1 MDKKETYT
9 ASDALLKE
17 LKAKLH
23 RIPEQHL
30 VDRTS
35 SPVVATK
42 PNYMRIVRWSLT
54 AAAAIALA
62 VLFWPNT
69 STNESDLTEELLA
82 EMYSLGYVQVE
93 DMVDISSYLPD
104 GWGASPMRRRA
115 ATASTFA
122 ASLELAKAG
131 KVELRQSETFA
142 PLELRRK
149 AQENE

>member
-23 RIPEQHL
+23 CIPEQHL

-42 PNYMRIVRWSLT
+42 SRYLTLVRWSMT

-62 VLFWPNT
+62 VLFWPNA
-69 STNESDLTEELLA
+69 STNDSEVTDEILA
-82 EMYSLGYVQVE
+82 EMYSLGYVQAE
-93 DMVDISSYLPD
+93 DMYSFVEPD
-104 GWGASPMRRRA
+104 SLD
-115 ATASTFA
+115 FA
-122 ASLELAKAG
+122 EVELDTDVYYDYYHTDYEYLEL
-131 KVELRQSETFA
+131 
-142 PLELRRK
+142 
-149 AQENE
+149 

>member
-30 VDRTS
+30 VDRTT

-42 PNYMRIVRWSLT
+42 SRYMHIVRWSMT

-62 VLFWPNT
+62 VFFWPNT
-69 STNESDLTEELLA
+69 SGNTSEVTEDLMA
-82 EMYSLGYVQVE
+82 EMYSLGYVQIE
-93 DMVDISSYLPD
+93 DMYSFVEPD
-104 GWGASPMRRRA
+104 SLD
-115 ATASTFA
+115 FA
-122 ASLELAKAG
+122 DVELDADVYYDYYNSDYEYLELWK
-131 KVELRQSETFA
+131 RH
-142 PLELRRK
+142 
-149 AQENE
+149 

>member
-42 PNYMRIVRWSLT
+42 SRYLTFVRWSMT

-62 VLFWPNT
+62 VLFWPNA
-69 STNESDLTEELLA
+69 STNDSEVTDEILA
-82 EMYSLGYVQVE
+82 EMYSLGYVQAE
-93 DMVDISSYLPD
+93 DMYSFVEPD
-104 GWGASPMRRRA
+104 SLD
-115 ATASTFA
+115 FA
-122 ASLELAKAG
+122 EVELDTDVYYDYYHTDYEYLELWKRHWFLASCY
-131 KVELRQSETFA
+131 Q
-142 PLELRRK
+142 
-149 AQENE
+149 Q

>member
-9 ASDALLKE
+9 ASDAQLKE

-42 PNYMRIVRWSLT
+42 SRYLTFVRWSMT
-54 AAAAIALA
+54 AAAAIAIA

-69 STNESDLTEELLA
+69 STNDSVITEELLA
-82 EMYSLGYVQVE
+82 EMYSLGYVEIE
-93 DMVDISSYLPD
+93 DMYSFVEPDSLDFAEVDLDTDVYYD
-104 GWGASPMRRRA
+104 YYH
-115 ATASTFA
+115 TDYEY
-122 ASLELAKAG
+122 LEL
-131 KVELRQSETFA
+131 
-142 PLELRRK
+142 
-149 AQENE
+149 

>member
-9 ASDALLKE
+9 ASDAQLTE

-35 SPVVATK
+35 SPVVAMKSSYLTF
-42 PNYMRIVRWSLT
+42 VRWSMT

-69 STNESDLTEELLA
+69 STNVSEVTEELLA
-82 EMYSLGYVQVE
+82 EMYSLGYVRPE
-93 DMVDISSYLPD
+93 DMYSFVEPD
-104 GWGASPMRRRA
+104 SLD
-115 ATASTFA
+115 FA
-122 ASLELAKAG
+122 DVKLDADVYYDYYNSDYEYLELWK
-131 KVELRQSETFA
+131 RH
-142 PLELRRK
+142 
-149 AQENE
+149 